1 MDDATIYNPKESSVG
16 GTHAFFLVRGDPKT
30 YNLPP
35 NPIVPTTLL
44 KPAWNAVA
52 IASAAMAIG
61 SLLAFALGGRPS
73 SAASRHP
80 LPMGEGQNPEQP
92 RPLSRRER
100 VARRAG

>member
-52 IASAAMAIG
+52 IASAAMALG
-61 SLLAFALGGRPS
+61 SLLAFALGGRK
-73 SAASRHP
+73 
-80 LPMGEGQNPEQP
+80 
-92 RPLSRRER
+92 
-100 VARRAG
+100 